1 MGCDSICQLFLNKM
15 NICMHW
21 ISQLGQELGSLGHL
35 IKGIHIVYSLY
46 RIKEKEQKY
55 RMH

>member
-1 MGCDSICQLFLNKM
+1 
-15 NICMHW
+15 MHW